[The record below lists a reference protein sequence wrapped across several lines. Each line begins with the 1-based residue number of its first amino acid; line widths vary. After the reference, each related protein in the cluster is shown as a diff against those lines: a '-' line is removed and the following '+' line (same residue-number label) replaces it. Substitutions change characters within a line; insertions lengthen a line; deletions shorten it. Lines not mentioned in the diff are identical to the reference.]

1 MPLDEK
7 PADTRYCPNCHYPM
21 RSGSAFCSEC
31 GQKFTTGRVTVW
43 QLSREFMG
51 SIFNV
56 DSKILRTLRDLLS
69 PGKLTVEYFKGRQ
82 RRYVHPA
89 RLFLFMALLH
99 FAALGLVLVEA
110 RESFSDLM
118 ETRKRNLHRNAFI
131 VALDSLSDNVREEYA
146 GNKQVDQVLDT
157 LSSRLGG
164 TRPTDSTYTY
174 YYHPQ
179 KKDFVKVGAPSQD
192 VFDMRTDDL
201 LDKCGIEGA
210 IARFQVGQ
218 FFRINKEGDNFLGF
232 MLGNLVWLVALMMPT
247 LALLLKLLYIR
258 RRKYFVEHLVFSFH
272 YHAFAFLLFTIA
284 FLAGKTLFSSGREN
298 FFETAG
304 GSLLSISFMGV
315 LIYLFMAMRRVY
327 GQGVFKT
334 FIKFSIVNFSYV
346 FIFVLSLVLTLLGGA
361 LLF

>member
-21 RSGSAFCSEC
+21 RSGSTFCSEC
-31 GQKFTTGRVTVW
+31 GQKFTTGRVTLW
-43 QLSREFMG
+43 QLSREFVG
-51 SIFNV
+51 SIFDI
-56 DSKILRTLRDLLS
+56 DSKIFRTLRDLLS

-89 RLFLFMALLH
+89 RLFLFTALIH

-118 ETRKRNLHRNAFI
+118 ENRKRNLHRNAFI
-131 VALDSLSDNVREEYA
+131 VELDSLSNKVLEEYA
-146 GNKQVDQVLDT
+146 GNEQVDQALDT
-157 LSSRLGG
+157 LRNRLGG
-164 TRPTDSTYTY
+164 SGSTDSTYTY

-179 KKDFVKVGAPSQD
+179 KKEFVKVGAPSQE
-192 VFDMRTDDL
+192 VFDLRTDDL

-210 IARFQVGQ
+210 IPRFQVGQ

-258 RRKYFVEHLVFSFH
+258 RKKYFVEHLVFSFH
-272 YHAFAFLLFTIA
+272 YHAFAFLLFTIT
-284 FLAGKTLFSSGREN
+284 FLMGKMLFSSGSEDV
-298 FFETAG
+298 FEAAG
-304 GSLLSISFMGV
+304 GSLLSISFIGV

-327 GQGVFKT
+327 GQGFLKT

-346 FIFVLSLVLTLLGGA
+346 FIFVLSLVLTLFGGA